1 MRDCRDVIML
11 AKPGYIYVVRN
22 GGKNGSGKT
31 GGGKKVAGRKRREES
46 GGKKVAA
53 RKRREEI
60 GGKTGKKWREEE
72 ESRAGHLIFSPG
84 WWVQLGLK
92 VVLYH
97 LIKLSVG

>member
-31 GGGKKVAGRKRREES
+31 GGGKKEAGR
-46 GGKKVAA
+46 
-53 RKRREEI
+53 
-60 GGKTGKKWREEE
+60 
-72 ESRAGHLIFSPG
+72 P
-84 WWVQLGLK
+84 GLK

-97 LIKLSVG
+97 LTKLAVG

>member
-31 GGGKKVAGRKRREES
+31 GGGKKVAGGKWREE
-46 GGKKVAA
+46 
-53 RKRREEI
+53 R

-84 WWVQLGLK
+84 WWVQPGLK